1 MDLCDVRQV
10 EALLARHGFRFSKS
24 KGQNFLTASWV
35 PERIA
40 ECSGAD
46 AGCGVVEIGPGFGCL
61 TEQLSLRA
69 EKVLCYEVDEA
80 LRPVLA
86 VTLAERENVEILFA
100 DALRRDIAA
109 DIREHL
115 PALRP
120 LLCANLPYNIT
131 SPVLTKL
138 LEAQCFESLTV
149 MVQKE
154 VAERIAARPGTAQY
168 GAFSILAQWY
178 SEPELLFEV
187 GPECFVPRP
196 KVTSAVVRMIPR
208 NEPPAQV
215 DEKAL
220 FRVVRA
226 AFNMRR
232 KTLTNALDGLCGKER
247 AAEALRACGLDER
260 VRGEVLSLAEFAAL
274 TNEIEKLK

>member
-1 MDLCDVRQV
+1 MELCDIHEV
-10 EALLARHGFRFSKS
+10 EALLKRHGFHFSKS
-24 KGQNFLTASWV
+24 KGQNFLTAAWV

-40 ECSGAD
+40 ESCGAD
-46 AGCGVVEIGPGFGCL
+46 GDCGVVEIGPGFGCL

-69 EKVLCYEVDEA
+69 GRVLAYELDET

-86 VTLAERENVEILFA
+86 ETLVGRENIELIFDDVLH
-100 DALRRDIAA
+100 RDLAA

-115 PALRP
+115 PGLRP

-131 SPVLTKL
+131 TPVLTRL

-154 VAERIAARPGTAQY
+154 VAERIAAAPNTPQY
-168 GAFSILAQWY
+168 GAFSLLSQWY
-178 SEPELLFEV
+178 AEPELLFTV
-187 GPECFVPRP
+187 GAECFVPRP
-196 KVTSAVVRMIPR
+196 KVTSAVVRLKTR
-208 NEPPAQV
+208 SAPPVQT
-215 DEKAL
+215 DEKSF

-232 KTLTNALDGLCGKER
+232 KTLVNALDGLCGREMAR
-247 AAEALRACGLDER
+247 AALAACGLDER
-260 VRGEVLSLAEFAAL
+260 VRGEALSMAELAAL
-274 TNEIEKLK
+274 TNAINQLK

>member
-1 MDLCDVRQV
+1 MDLCDIRQV
-10 EALLARHGFRFSKS
+10 EALLARHGFHFQKS

-40 ECSGAD
+40 QCSGAD
-46 AGCGVVEIGPGFGCL
+46 SSCGVVEIGPGFGCL

-69 EKVLCYEVDEA
+69 GRVLSYEVDET

-86 VTLAERENVEILFA
+86 QTLAGRENIDIVFA
-100 DALRRDIAA
+100 DAMRRDIAA
-109 DIREHL
+109 DIQEHL
-115 PALRP
+115 AGLRP
-120 LLCANLPYNIT
+120 ILCANLPYNIT
-131 SPVLTKL
+131 SPVLTKM
-138 LEAQCFESLTV
+138 LETRCFESLTV

-178 SEPELLFEV
+178 TEPSLEFEV
-187 GPECFVPRP
+187 GAECFVPRP
-196 KVTSAVVRMIPR
+196 KVTSAVVHMKARG
-208 NEPPAQV
+208 EAPAEV
-215 DEKAL
+215 DEKAF

-247 AAEALRACGLDER
+247 AAMALRACGLDER

>member
-10 EALLARHGFRFSKS
+10 EALLSRHGFHFSKS
-24 KGQNFLTASWV
+24 KGQNFLTAAWV

-40 ECSGAD
+40 ESCGAD
-46 AGCGVVEIGPGFGCL
+46 RLCGVVEIGPGFGCL

-69 EKVLCYEVDEA
+69 GRVLAYEVDGV

-86 VTLAERENVEILFA
+86 ETLAGRDNVEIVF
-100 DALRRDIAA
+100 DDVMRRDLAA
-109 DIREHL
+109 DIRERL
-115 PALRP
+115 PGLRP

-138 LEAQCFESLTV
+138 LESGCFEMLTV

-154 VAERIAARPGTAQY
+154 VAERIAARPATPQY

-178 SEPELLFEV
+178 AEPELLFTV
-187 GPECFVPRP
+187 GAECFVPRP
-196 KVTSAVVRMIPR
+196 KVTSAVVRLKRRPA
-208 NEPPAQV
+208 PPV
-215 DEKAL
+215 ETDEKSF

-232 KTLTNALDGLCGKER
+232 KTLINALDGLCGRETAL
-247 AAEALRACGLDER
+247 AAVRACGFDER
-260 VRGEVLSLAEFAAL
+260 VRGEALSLADFAAL
-274 TNEIEKLK
+274 TNAIEKLK

>member
-10 EALLARHGFRFSKS
+10 EALLSRHGFHFSKS
-24 KGQNFLTASWV
+24 KGQNFLTAAWV

-40 ECSGAD
+40 ESCGVDRS
-46 AGCGVVEIGPGFGCL
+46 CGVVEIGPGFGCL

-69 EKVLCYEVDEA
+69 GRVLAYEVDGA

-86 VTLAERENVEILFA
+86 ETLAGRDNVEIVF
-100 DALRRDIAA
+100 DDVMRRDLAA
-109 DIREHL
+109 DIRERL
-115 PALRP
+115 PGLRP

-138 LEAQCFESLTV
+138 LESGCFEALTV

-154 VAERIAARPGTAQY
+154 VAERIAARPATPQY

-178 SEPELLFEV
+178 AEPELLFTV
-187 GPECFVPRP
+187 GAECFVPRP
-196 KVTSAVVRMIPR
+196 KVTSAVVRLKRRPA
-208 NEPPAQV
+208 PPV
-215 DEKAL
+215 ETDEKS
-220 FRVVRA
+220 FFCVVRA

-232 KTLTNALDGLCGKER
+232 KTLINALDGLCGRETAL
-247 AAEALRACGLDER
+247 AAVRACGFDER
-260 VRGEVLSLAEFAAL
+260 VRGEALSLADFAAL
-274 TNEIEKLK
+274 TNAIEKLK

>member
-10 EALLARHGFRFSKS
+10 EALLSRHGFHFSKS
-24 KGQNFLTASWV
+24 KGQNFLTAAWV

-40 ECSGAD
+40 ESCGAD
-46 AGCGVVEIGPGFGCL
+46 RSCGVVEIGPGFGCL

-69 EKVLCYEVDEA
+69 GRVLAYEVDGA

-86 VTLAERENVEILFA
+86 ETLAGRDNVEIVF
-100 DALRRDIAA
+100 DDVMRRDLAA
-109 DIREHL
+109 DIRERL
-115 PALRP
+115 PGLRP

-138 LEAQCFESLTV
+138 LESGCFEALTV

-154 VAERIAARPGTAQY
+154 VAERIAARPATPQY

-178 SEPELLFEV
+178 AEPELLFTV
-187 GPECFVPRP
+187 GAECFVPRP
-196 KVTSAVVRMIPR
+196 KVTSAVVRLKRRPA
-208 NEPPAQV
+208 PPV
-215 DEKAL
+215 ETEKKSF

-232 KTLTNALDGLCGKER
+232 KTLINALDGLCGRETAL
-247 AAEALRACGLDER
+247 AAVRACGFDER
-260 VRGEVLSLAEFAAL
+260 VRGEALSLADFAAL
-274 TNEIEKLK
+274 TNAIEKLK